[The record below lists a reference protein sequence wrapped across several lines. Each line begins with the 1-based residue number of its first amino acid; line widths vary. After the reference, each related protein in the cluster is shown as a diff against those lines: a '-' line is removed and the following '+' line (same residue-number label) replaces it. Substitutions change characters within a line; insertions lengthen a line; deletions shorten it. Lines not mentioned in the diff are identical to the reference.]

1 MPRKKVPSVYKYGIE
16 LTKPFSK
23 EMYNHNDK
31 VVTIMKGS
39 ILSAWSKLIEECLN
53 DDRYFMD
60 REWNEDDLKVEC
72 PELVKLQKEI
82 CYSGYGGGYTIN
94 NVDSEFKDELETLAP
109 YQLAE
114 IYPGLVKDG
123 FVEDIGVDIIGFED
137 KEEIL
142 ELRKNSA
149 NINTM
154 TVSFDNKNK

>member
-1 MPRKKVPSVYKYGIE
+1 MPRKNKVPSIYKYGIE
-16 LTKPFSK
+16 ITKPFSK
-23 EMYNHNDK
+23 EMYNHNNK

-39 ILSAWSKLIEECLN
+39 ILSAWSKLMEEFN
-53 DDRYFMD
+53 DFDMD
-60 REWNEDDLKVEC
+60 TDWDIISDDSDI
-72 PELVKLQKEI
+72 VKLQKEI
-82 CYSGYGGGYTIN
+82 CYSSFGGGYTIS
-94 NVDSEFKDELETLAP
+94 NVDEEFKGELETLAP

-114 IYPGLVKDG
+114 IYPSLVKDG

>member
-1 MPRKKVPSVYKYGIE
+1 MSKKNKVPSIYKYGIE

-31 VVTIMKGS
+31 VVTIMKGI
-39 ILSAWSKLIEECLN
+39 ILSAWSKLMEEFAN
-53 DDRYFMD
+53 FDMDTEWEIISDDSD
-60 REWNEDDLKVEC
+60 I
-72 PELVKLQKEI
+72 VKLQKEI
-82 CYSGYGGGYTIN
+82 CYSSFGGGYTISS
-94 NVDSEFKDELETLAP
+94 VDKEFKDELETLAP

-142 ELRKNSA
+142 ELRKNFA

>member
-1 MPRKKVPSVYKYGIE
+1 MSKKNKVHAIYKYGIE

-31 VVTIMKGS
+31 VVTIMKGI
-39 ILSAWSKLIEECLN
+39 ILSAWSKLMEEFAN
-53 DDRYFMD
+53 FDMDTEWEIISDDSD
-60 REWNEDDLKVEC
+60 I
-72 PELVKLQKEI
+72 VKLQKEI
-82 CYSGYGGGYTIN
+82 CYSSFGGGYTIS
-94 NVDSEFKDELETLAP
+94 NVDEEFKGELETLAP

-137 KEEIL
+137 KAEIL

>member
-1 MPRKKVPSVYKYGIE
+1 MSKKSRVPNIYKYGIE

-31 VVTIMKGS
+31 VVTIMKGEIQAAIDHAYDVAVGLKEDNS
-39 ILSAWSKLIEECLN
+39 LLHKLTKFVCWCSHANEEP
-53 DDRYFMD
+53 DY
-60 REWNEDDLKVEC
+60 LKE
-72 PELVKLQKEI
+72 
-82 CYSGYGGGYTIN
+82 
-94 NVDSEFKDELETLAP
+94 ELENDLGDLAP
-109 YQLAE
+109 YQLDQDYLE
-114 IYPGLVKDG
+114 MVKEG
-123 FVEDIGVDIIGFED
+123 FVSDIGVGLVGFED